1 MRDIGVETFS
11 MLLEII
17 ENAMQERGG
26 FTSYPELFIYPFFIC
41 LPRGYP
47 CVALYQRVVLFG
59 KVIGLVLG
67 SEIVIPEKVRMGR
80 IPLAL
85 E

>member
-26 FTSYPELFIYPFFIC
+26 FTSSPELFIYPFLYVFHGVI
-41 LPRGYP
+41 RVWP
-47 CVALYQRVVLFG
+47 CTNG
-59 KVIGLVLG
+59 
-67 SEIVIPEKVRMGR
+67 
-80 IPLAL
+80 
-85 E
+85 